1 VLPGYEVEVS
11 TEGVIPLHRKEW
23 DLPKV
28 PEKGMR
34 DSAELTGVA
43 GVTTEPYS
51 VESAIS
57 ADLYSY
63 TRTTYRRNLYRIPL
77 P

>member
-1 VLPGYEVEVS
+1 LS
-11 TEGVIPLHRKEW
+11 
-23 DLPKV
+23 
-28 PEKGMR
+28 
-34 DSAELTGVA
+34 GVA

-57 ADLYSY
+57 PDLYSY
-63 TRTTYRRNLYRIPL
+63 TRTSYRRNLYRIPL

>member
-1 VLPGYEVEVS
+1 MV
-11 TEGVIPLHRKEW
+11 KNA
-23 DLPKV
+23 DLPKF
-28 PEKGMR
+28 PEQGLKN
-34 DSAELTGVA
+34 SAELIGVA

-57 ADLYSY
+57 PDRYSY
-63 TRTTYRRNLYRIPL
+63 TKTTYRRNLYRIPL